1 VSLSLFLVS
10 DEAFSL
16 MGTRSRKEKKKK
28 KKKKN
33 QVGTTL
39 VWAGTSDGTEIC
51 QAMIGSSSFPVWEGL
66 GLRREGNGI
75 PGTGSFYKEIRESEE
90 SETLVVL
97 KRFWGEVDRTELWRN
112 RGSEVCLRGAGRQ
125 GGCDSV
131 GPGATGKVR
140 QRSLGCCVL
149 RGVWFHLCSGSDL

>member
-1 VSLSLFLVS
+1 
-10 DEAFSL
+10 
-16 MGTRSRKEKKKK
+16 M
-28 KKKKN
+28 
-33 QVGTTL
+33 
-39 VWAGTSDGTEIC
+39 C
-51 QAMIGSSSFPVWEGL
+51 
-66 GLRREGNGI
+66 EGNRIQLGSDCPAPACI
-75 PGTGSFYKEIRESEE
+75 YLSPENILGVGDLIVCTCLSTPGMNQEDRSFYKEIRESEE